1 MKRKNVMA
9 VLMCTVCLAV
19 TQASSVAVMAEET
32 ELVTEAAEE
41 QETEDVAEA
50 QSEADTQAE
59 EETEP
64 PVRPEYHAL
73 DYVTLGD
80 YKGLVVKLEPIEVTD
95 AEIEDEVQY
104 DIQLAGEMVTVEDA
118 VIEEGDT
125 ANIDYVGKIDG
136 EAFDGGTA
144 KGYDLQIGSNT
155 FIDGFEDGLIG
166 VSVGETVD
174 LTLTFPENYGNQELA
189 GQEVVFTVTV
199 NEVKR
204 APELTDELVSTI
216 TDGEYTDITSYKD
229 SIRAA
234 LEENK
239 EQEKENRIMQELLTQ
254 LANTCEIKEYPQ
266 AMMDY
271 GIENMKA
278 AYKTYAKQ
286 YEMEYADFLSTFLG
300 MTEEEF
306 EEEARMAVEQN
317 LQQELYLK
325 AIAEAEEMEI
335 TEEEY
340 TQAAEK
346 YAQMYGYT
354 SIDDL
359 LKDYDESTVRISALQ
374 DKVMNFVRENAVVE
388 EADAAAEEA
397 QTEE

>member
-9 VLMCTVCLAV
+9 VLMCTVCLAM

-125 ANIDYVGKIDG
+125 ANIDYVGKLDG

-144 KGYDLQIGSNT
+144 KGYDLQIGSHT

-216 TDGEYTDITSYKD
+216 TEGEYTDIASYKD

-239 EQEKENRIMQELLTQ
+239 EKEKENKIMQELLTQ

-266 AMMDY
+266 AMLDY
-271 GIENMKA
+271 GIENMKS
-278 AYKTYAKQ
+278 AYETYAKQ
-286 YEMEYADFLSTFLG
+286 YEMEYEDFLSTFLG

-346 YAQMYGYT
+346 YAQIYGYA

-374 DKVMNFVRENAVVE
+374 DKVMDFVRENAVVE
-388 EADAAAEEA
+388 EAKADDASEE
-397 QTEE
+397 